1 MSKEK
6 LKFVSTAKKRSTQKL
21 KCVLIAGRNRAAS

>member
-6 LKFVSTAKKRSTQKL
+6 TKVCKHCKEEIDEKL

>member
-6 LKFVSTAKKRSTQKL
+6 LKFASIAKKKLTQKL
-21 KCVLIAGRNRAAS
+21 KCVLIAGRNRAEN